1 MTYPQLVLGADVDVP
16 AVTTSFSLRI
26 PSGTQSGQIFN
37 VRGRGLP
44 RVNATGVGD
53 LHVRVQLWTPESVTR
68 EEEALLRKL
77 AETQK
82 APQSREKGFWTRMKE
97 ALGA

>member
-1 MTYPQLVLGADVDVP
+1 MSTRKHRPYDSRQRAQAAAANRDLVGLTIFDDKTATAIRP
-16 AVTTSFSLRI
+16 AR
-26 PSGTQSGQIFN
+26 TQTHMI
-37 VRGRGLP
+37 
-44 RVNATGVGD
+44 GV
-53 LHVRVQLWTPESVTR
+53 
-68 EEEALLRKL
+68 LRKL